1 MGLDGGERDR
11 EGERHLADQQCWL
24 IWSWQLLYSPAIPSP
39 EQFASLA
46 GFVIIHRMERGLV
59 LNNWVDWIMG
69 MRLLYFELQNGLGF
83 SSSGIAGKEDGG

>member
-1 MGLDGGERDR
+1 
-11 EGERHLADQQCWL
+11 
-24 IWSWQLLYSPAIPSP
+24 
-39 EQFASLA
+39 
-46 GFVIIHRMERGLV
+46 MERGLV